1 MATQAA
7 IKKAKSAAAKKQP
20 VPPPLP
26 TPSKASDSK
35 SRPLSKQYDADPLSP
50 TTDPADDEFSE
61 ATVYSDDEED
71 AQDYCPGGYHP
82 VNIGDKFKD
91 GRYTV
96 LRKLGWGHF
105 STVWLC
111 RDNQKYR
118 YVALKIVKSA
128 PHYTETAQDEITL
141 LQRVVQADPN
151 HPGRKFVVELYD
163 NFVHTGPHGH
173 HVCMVFE
180 VLGENL
186 LSLIRRYRHQ
196 GIPIPLVKQLS
207 AQVLCGLDYLHTKC
221 QIVHTDLKPEN
232 VLVVVNVDQVARDL
246 GLETETDMKKRLQ
259 AAASAAVA
267 SADQARSDKPG
278 ATNGTSNPRAAANSP
293 PPAATSPA
301 AKRKSSSTAQV
312 QATGIIDVKIA
323 DLGNAC
329 WVDHHF
335 TNDIQTRQ
343 YRCPEVILGASWGPS
358 ADMWSMGCLIF
369 ELITG
374 DYLFDPQS
382 GERFSKD
389 DDHIAQ
395 IVELLG
401 PFPRH
406 LALRGKYSSELFN
419 RRGELRNIHRLK
431 MWPLTSVL
439 VEKYAFSRTEA
450 DRLANFL
457 LPMIDLYP
465 DRRATPAASLRSP
478 WLAGFR
484 PGEREIDRARA
495 AAGGEER

>member
-35 SRPLSKQYDADPLSP
+35 NRPLSKQYDADPLSP

-186 LSLIRRYRHQ
+186 LSLIRRYRAPGHSHLRSSSSCR
-196 GIPIPLVKQLS
+196 PR
-207 AQVLCGLDYLHTKC
+207 VLCGLDYLHTKC

-232 VLVVVNVDQVARDL
+232 VARDL
-246 GLETETDMKKRLQ
+246 GLETETDMKSRLL
-259 AAASAAVA
+259 ARTLSDVTLHEAE
-267 SADQARSDKPG
+267 ARS
-278 ATNGTSNPRAAANSP
+278 RASDASRAR
-293 PPAATSPA
+293 ATSALVPGTA
-301 AKRKSSSTAQV
+301 A
-312 QATGIIDVKIA
+312 DA
-323 DLGNAC
+323 DLGNGC

-478 WLAGFR
+478 WLSGFR

>member
-35 SRPLSKQYDADPLSP
+35 NRPLSKQYDVDPLSP

-259 AAASAAVA
+259 AAAAAAAA

-278 ATNGTSNPRAAANSP
+278 ATNGTGKPRVASNSP
-293 PPAATSPA
+293 PPAAASPA

-478 WLAGFR
+478 WLSGFR